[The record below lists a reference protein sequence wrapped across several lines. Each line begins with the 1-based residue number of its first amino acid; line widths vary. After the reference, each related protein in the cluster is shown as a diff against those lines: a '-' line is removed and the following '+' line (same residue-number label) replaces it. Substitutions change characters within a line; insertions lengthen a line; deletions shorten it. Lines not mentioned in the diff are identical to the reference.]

1 LQGAEAQE
9 TDRLVLGMPR
19 LSRTVVC
26 AVAVLGLAIPSTL
39 SASAES
45 QVVAPKIQTTTLA
58 KAAQQAAAVVRHDKV
73 RAARKAR
80 VQAKRIAQQK
90 KITRPTSGNLS
101 AGFGDRSGHWAVRHT
116 GLDFDAKYGERIGA
130 VMAGKVIFRGYVRGY
145 GNLVVIRNKK
155 GVDFWYAHMSKI
167 KAKWHQPLRSGQT
180 VGYVGATGNATGP
193 HLHLEI
199 RKGDYPINPA
209 LFLWGPN
216 KGKIQKMKIK
226 NWVHDP
232 DVVHLS
238 DLYN

>member
-1 LQGAEAQE
+1 ML
-9 TDRLVLGMPR
+9 R

-39 SASAES
+39 SASAET
-45 QVVAPKIQTTTLA
+45 QPIVPKVRTTTLA
-58 KAAQQAAAVVRHDKV
+58 KAAQQAAAVVRHDKA

-80 VQAKRIAQQK
+80 VEAKRLAQQR
-90 KITRPTSGNLS
+90 KISRPTVGDIS
-101 AGFGDRSGHWAVRHT
+101 ASFGQSSRHWQVRHT
-116 GLDFDAKYGERIGA
+116 GIDFDANSGERIGA

-167 KAKWHQPLRSGQT
+167 KAKWNQPLRSGQT

-199 RKGDYPINPA
+199 RKNDYPINPS

>member
-1 LQGAEAQE
+1 ML
-9 TDRLVLGMPR
+9 R

-39 SASAES
+39 SASAET
-45 QVVAPKIQTTTLA
+45 QPIAPKVRTTTLA
-58 KAAQQAAAVVRHDKV
+58 KAAQQAAAVVRHDKA

-80 VQAKRIAQQK
+80 VQAKRLAQQR
-90 KITRPTSGNLS
+90 KISRPTVGDIS
-101 AGFGDRSGHWAVRHT
+101 ASFGQSSRHWQVRHT
-116 GLDFDAKYGERIGA
+116 GIDFDANSGERIGA

-167 KAKWHQPLRSGQT
+167 KAKWNQPLRSGQT

-199 RKGDYPINPA
+199 RKNDYPINPS

>member
-1 LQGAEAQE
+1 MQ
-9 TDRLVLGMPR
+9 R
-19 LSRTVVC
+19 LSRTIVC
-26 AVAVLGLAIPSTL
+26 AVAVVGLAVPSTL
-39 SASAES
+39 SASAEA
-45 QVVAPKIQTTTLA
+45 QPRVPTAQKTTLTIAA
-58 KAAQQAAAVVRHDKV
+58 KEAATVVRHAKE

-80 VQAKRIAQQK
+80 VERKRLAQQR
-90 KITRPTSGNLS
+90 KITRPATGNIS
-101 AGFGDRSGHWAVRHT
+101 AGFGDRSRHWEVRHT
-116 GLDFDAKYGERIGA
+116 GIDFDAKYGEKVGA

-167 KAKWHQPLRSGQT
+167 KAKWRQPLRSGQT
-180 VGYVGATGNATGP
+180 VGYVGDSGNATGP

-216 KGKIQKMKIK
+216 KGKISKMKIK

-232 DVVHLS
+232 DVVHLA

>member
-1 LQGAEAQE
+1 MQ
-9 TDRLVLGMPR
+9 R
-19 LSRTVVC
+19 LSRTIVC
-26 AVAVLGLAIPSTL
+26 AVAVVGLAVPSTL
-39 SASAES
+39 SASAEA
-45 QVVAPKIQTTTLA
+45 QPQAPKAEKTTLTIAA
-58 KAAQQAAAVVRHDKV
+58 KEAAKVVRNAKE

-80 VQAKRIAQQK
+80 VERKRIAQQR
-90 KITRPTSGNLS
+90 KITRPASGDIS
-101 AGFGDRSGHWAVRHT
+101 ANFGQRSRNWEVRHT
-116 GLDFDAKYGERIGA
+116 GIDFDADFGTKVGA

-180 VGYVGATGNATGP
+180 VGYVGDTGNATGP

-199 RKGDYPINPA
+199 RKNDYPINPA

-216 KGKIQKMKIK
+216 KGKISKMKIK

-232 DVVHLS
+232 NVVHLS

>member
-1 LQGAEAQE
+1 ML
-9 TDRLVLGMPR
+9 R

-39 SASAES
+39 SASAET
-45 QVVAPKIQTTTLA
+45 QPIAPKVRTTTLA
-58 KAAQQAAAVVRHDKV
+58 KAAQQAAAVVRHDKA

-80 VQAKRIAQQK
+80 VQAKRLAQQR
-90 KITRPTSGNLS
+90 KISRPTVGDIS
-101 AGFGDRSGHWAVRHT
+101 ASFGQSSRHWQVRHT
-116 GLDFDAKYGERIGA
+116 GIDFDANSGERIGA

-167 KAKWHQPLRSGQT
+167 KAKWNQPLRSGQT

-199 RKGDYPINPA
+199 RKNDYPINPS

-216 KGKIQKMKIK
+216 KGKIKKMKIK